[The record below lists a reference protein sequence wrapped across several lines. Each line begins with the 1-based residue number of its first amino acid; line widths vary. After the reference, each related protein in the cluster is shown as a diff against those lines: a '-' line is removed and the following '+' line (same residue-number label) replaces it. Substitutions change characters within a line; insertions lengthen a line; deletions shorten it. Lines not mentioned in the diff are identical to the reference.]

1 MIDTAL
7 DNIVS
12 KFGDYNLIGGL
23 EKKSI
28 VTCEYFA
35 RKIHFCMKNSSN
47 AVFLPKS
54 ALRM

>member
-12 KFGDYNLIGGL
+12 KFEDYNLIGGL
-23 EKKSI
+23 EKNSI

-35 RKIHFCMKNSSN
+35 TKIHFCLKISSK